1 MPQTDAN
8 QPLLIAITRIL
19 RPLVRMLVRAG
30 IDWDDFAEV
39 GKRVFVE
46 TVARDAAIVPEVKT
60 IPRIALTTGLPQR
73 EVEEILEQVDRTG
86 KRGPNVAA
94 LLAEIVQQWHT
105 NPAFNGPYG
114 VPLDLDFDETP
125 ARSFAALARRVTSEI
140 PPRRLLDE
148 LIGGGA
154 VVPAGP
160 DHYKIVTR
168 TFVFP
173 STMTPGMY
181 DYFGTIM
188 TDLAA
193 TVEFNMRDG
202 VTDKRIERSVF
213 TDRPLTE
220 AQIEAFQ
227 AFARTRVPE
236 LISEL
241 DNWLSR
247 AATEAPPEGSEPLF
261 DTGIN
266 VFQFVRERTP
276 ERPVAALYQ
285 PRPPLG

>member
-1 MPQTDAN
+1 MPQTEAN
-8 QPLLIAITRIL
+8 QPLLDAITRIL

-30 IDWDDFAEV
+30 INWDDFAEV

-46 TVARDAAIVPEVKT
+46 TVVRDSGSGPELKS

-73 EVEEILEQVDRTG
+73 EVEGILESAAG
-86 KRGPNVAA
+86 SGPRGPNIAV

-125 ARSFAALARRVTSEI
+125 ARSFTALARRVTRDI
-140 PPRRLLDE
+140 APRRLLDE

-181 DYFGTIM
+181 EYFGTIM

-193 TVEFNMRDG
+193 TVEFNMRDD
-202 VTDKRIERSVF
+202 VADKRLERSVF

-220 AQIEAFQ
+220 AQITAFQ
-227 AFARTRVPE
+227 AFARTRVPG
-236 LISEL
+236 LIGEL

-247 AATEAPPEGSEPLF
+247 AASEAPAEGDEPLY

-266 VFQFVRERTP
+266 VFQFVRERMP
-276 ERPVAALYQ
+276 DRPIEALYQ